1 MQLHR
6 RKFLH
11 LFAGAVALPTAPRI
25 ARAQVYPSRPVRI
38 IVGFPAGGSVDI
50 VARLIGQWLSE
61 RLGQQFVIE
70 NRAGAGSN
78 IGAEEV
84 VRAPPDG
91 YTLLQI
97 SSSNAFNAA
106 LYENLKFNFIRDI
119 MPVAS
124 IMRVPGAMVVNQSV
138 SAKTVPG
145 FIAYAKLNPGK
156 INMASAGIGSA
167 QHVWGE
173 QFKMMAGVNMQHVPY
188 RGGALAHTDL
198 LGGQVQVMFDTMPA
212 SIEHIKAGRLRPLAV
227 TTATRLEA
235 LPDIPTVGEFVPGY
249 EASGWQGIGAP
260 RNTPADIVDRLNRE
274 VNAGLADP
282 KMKSRLADLGGT
294 VLAGSPA
301 AFEKFIADET
311 EKWAKV
317 IRAAN
322 IKAE

>member
-1 MQLHR
+1 MKLHR

-11 LFAGAVALPTAPRI
+11 LVAGAIAVPTAPPI

-106 LYENLKFNFIRDI
+106 LYENLKFNFIRDVT
-119 MPVAS
+119 PVAS

-212 SIEHIKAGRLRPLAV
+212 SIEHIKTGRLRPLAV
-227 TTATRLEA
+227 TTVTRLEV

-274 VNAGLADP
+274 VNVGLADP

>member
-11 LFAGAVALPTAPRI
+11 LVAGAVALPAAPRI

-84 VRAPPDG
+84 VRASPDG

-138 SAKTVPG
+138 SAKTVPD
-145 FIAYAKLNPGK
+145 FIAYAKLNSGK

>member
-1 MQLHR
+1 MKLHR

-11 LFAGAVALPTAPRI
+11 LVAGAIAVPTAPPI
-25 ARAQVYPSRPVRI
+25 TRAQVYPSRPVRI

-106 LYENLKFNFIRDI
+106 LYENLKFNFIRDVT
-119 MPVAS
+119 PVAS

>member
-11 LFAGAVALPTAPRI
+11 LVAGAIAVPTAPPI
-25 ARAQVYPSRPVRI
+25 TRAQVYPSRPVRI

-212 SIEHIKAGRLRPLAV
+212 SIEHIKTGRLRPLAV
-227 TTATRLEA
+227 TTVTRLEV

-274 VNAGLADP
+274 VNVGLADP

>member
-1 MQLHR
+1 MKLHR

-11 LFAGAVALPTAPRI
+11 LVAGAIAVPTAPPI

-61 RLGQQFVIE
+61 RLGQQFVLE

-106 LYENLKFNFIRDI
+106 LYENLRFNFIRDVT
-119 MPVAS
+119 PVAS

-212 SIEHIKAGRLRPLAV
+212 SIEHIKTGRLRPLAV
-227 TTATRLEA
+227 TTVTRLEV

-274 VNAGLADP
+274 VNVGLADP

>member
-1 MQLHR
+1 MKLHR

-11 LFAGAVALPTAPRI
+11 LVAGAIAVPTAPPI
-25 ARAQVYPSRPVRI
+25 TRAQVYPSRPVRI

-78 IGAEEV
+78 MGAEEV

-91 YTLLQI
+91 YTLFQI
-97 SSSNAFNAA
+97 TSSNAFNAA
-106 LYENLKFNFIRDI
+106 LYENLRFNFIRDVT
-119 MPVAS
+119 PVAS

-227 TTATRLEA
+227 TTATRLEM

-274 VNAGLADP
+274 VNVGLADP

-311 EKWAKV
+311 EKWAEV

>member
-1 MQLHR
+1 MKLPR
-6 RKFLH
+6 RRFLH
-11 LFAGAVALPTAPRI
+11 LAAGAAASPTFSRI
-25 ARAQVYPSRPVRI
+25 AGAQTYPTRPVRI
-38 IVGFPAGGSVDI
+38 IVGFPPGGSVDI

-78 IGAEEV
+78 MGAEEV

-138 SAKTVPG
+138 SAKTVPD

-212 SIEHIKAGRLRPLAV
+212 SIEHIKTGRLRPLAV
-227 TTATRLEA
+227 TTAARLKV

-249 EASGWQGIGAP
+249 EASGWQGIGSP
-260 RNTPADIVDRLNRE
+260 RNTPADLVDRLNRE
-274 VNAGLADP
+274 VNAGLADAR
-282 KMKSRLADLGGT
+282 MKSRLADLGGT
-294 VLAGSPA
+294 VLLGSPA

-311 EKWAKV
+311 EKWGKV

>member
-1 MQLHR
+1 
-6 RKFLH
+6 
-11 LFAGAVALPTAPRI
+11 
-25 ARAQVYPSRPVRI
+25 
-38 IVGFPAGGSVDI
+38 
-50 VARLIGQWLSE
+50 
-61 RLGQQFVIE
+61 
-70 NRAGAGSN
+70 
-78 IGAEEV
+78 
-84 VRAPPDG
+84 
-91 YTLLQI
+91 
-97 SSSNAFNAA
+97 
-106 LYENLKFNFIRDI
+106 
-119 MPVAS
+119 
-124 IMRVPGAMVVNQSV
+124 MRVPGAMVVNQSV

-212 SIEHIKAGRLRPLAV
+212 SIEHIKTGRLRPLAV
-227 TTATRLEA
+227 TTVTRLEV

-274 VNAGLADP
+274 VNVGLADP

-311 EKWAKV
+311 EKWAEV

>member
-1 MQLHR
+1 MKLHR

-11 LFAGAVALPTAPRI
+11 LVAGAIAVPTAPPI
-25 ARAQVYPSRPVRI
+25 TRAQVYPSRPVRI

-138 SAKTVPG
+138 PAKTVPD
-145 FIAYAKLNPGK
+145 FIAYAKLNSGK

-173 QFKMMAGVNMQHVPY
+173 QFKMMAGVNMQHVSY

>member
-11 LFAGAVALPTAPRI
+11 LVAGAVALPTAPRI

-124 IMRVPGAMVVNQSV
+124 IMRVPGAMVVNQSI
-138 SAKTVPG
+138 SAKTVPD
-145 FIAYAKLNPGK
+145 FIAYAKLNSGK

-212 SIEHIKAGRLRPLAV
+212 SIEHIKTGRLRPLAV
-227 TTATRLEA
+227 TTVTRLEV

-294 VLAGSPA
+294 VLAGSPS

>member
-1 MQLHR
+1 MR
-6 RKFLH
+6 
-11 LFAGAVALPTAPRI
+11 PRT
-25 ARAQVYPSRPVRI
+25 VTPCFKS
-38 IVGFPAGGSVDI
+38 
-50 VARLIGQWLSE
+50 
-61 RLGQQFVIE
+61 
-70 NRAGAGSN
+70 
-78 IGAEEV
+78 
-84 VRAPPDG
+84 
-91 YTLLQI
+91 

-119 MPVAS
+119 MPVAG

-138 SAKTVPG
+138 SAKTVPE

-173 QFKMMAGVNMQHVPY
+173 QFKMMAGANMLHVPY

-227 TTATRLEA
+227 TTATRLEV

-249 EASGWQGIGAP
+249 EASGWQGIGSP
-260 RNTPADIVDRLNRE
+260 RNTPADIVERLNRE
-274 VNAGLADP
+274 INAGLADP
-282 KMKSRLADLGGT
+282 KMKSRIADLGGT
-294 VLAGSPA
+294 VLPGSPA
-301 AFEKFIADET
+301 AFQKFIADET
-311 EKWAKV
+311 DKWAKV

>member
-1 MQLHR
+1 MKLHR

-11 LFAGAVALPTAPRI
+11 LVAGAIAVPTAPPI
-25 ARAQVYPSRPVRI
+25 TRAQVYPSRPVRI

-119 MPVAS
+119 TPVAS

-212 SIEHIKAGRLRPLAV
+212 SIEHIKTGRLRPLAV
-227 TTATRLEA
+227 TTVTRLEV

-274 VNAGLADP
+274 VNVGLADP

-311 EKWAKV
+311 EKWAEV

>member
-1 MQLHR
+1 
-6 RKFLH
+6 
-11 LFAGAVALPTAPRI
+11 
-25 ARAQVYPSRPVRI
+25 
-38 IVGFPAGGSVDI
+38 
-50 VARLIGQWLSE
+50 
-61 RLGQQFVIE
+61 
-70 NRAGAGSN
+70 
-78 IGAEEV
+78 
-84 VRAPPDG
+84 
-91 YTLLQI
+91 
-97 SSSNAFNAA
+97 
-106 LYENLKFNFIRDI
+106 
-119 MPVAS
+119 
-124 IMRVPGAMVVNQSV
+124 MVVNQSV
-138 SAKTVPG
+138 SAKTVPD

-212 SIEHIKAGRLRPLAV
+212 SVEHIKASRLRPLAV
-227 TTATRLEA
+227 TTATRLEV

>member
-1 MQLHR
+1 MKLHR

-11 LFAGAVALPTAPRI
+11 LVAGAVALPAAPRI

-78 IGAEEV
+78 IVAEEV

-124 IMRVPGAMVVNQSV
+124 IMRVPGAMVVNQSI
-138 SAKTVPG
+138 SAKTVPD
-145 FIAYAKLNPGK
+145 FIAYAKLNSGK

>member
-1 MQLHR
+1 MAFR
-6 RKFLH
+6 
-11 LFAGAVALPTAPRI
+11 
-25 ARAQVYPSRPVRI
+25 
-38 IVGFPAGGSVDI
+38 AGGSVDI

-138 SAKTVPG
+138 SAKTVPD

-212 SIEHIKAGRLRPLAV
+212 SIEHIKASRLRPLAV
-227 TTATRLEA
+227 TTATRLEV

>member
-1 MQLHR
+1 MKLHR

-11 LFAGAVALPTAPRI
+11 LVAGAVALPTAPRI

-38 IVGFPAGGSVDI
+38 IVGFPPGGSVDI

-78 IGAEEV
+78 MGAEEV

-124 IMRVPGAMVVNQSV
+124 IMRVPGVMVVNQSV
-138 SAKTVPG
+138 SAKTVPD

-212 SIEHIKAGRLRPLAV
+212 SVEHIKASRLRPLAV
-227 TTATRLEA
+227 TTATRLEV